1 MNTKS
6 GGKQGIKLLSGF
18 KRHLNPHQ
26 VYDLLNGG
34 PIPGSVGHLT
44 KFLITINLISLS
56 GSYHTHRMYAF
67 CNVAKYRVLVAGG
80 DGTVGWV
87 LGALDDMMPYLKEPH
102 PPCGVLPLGT
112 GNDLARALKCGGG
125 YSGEKVMQI
134 LYSLE
139 DSNVVDFDRFV
150 ESVYSPLFVYQCLF
164 TCLLYTGGQLTFVIQ
179 QIPLFLQNKS

>member
-1 MNTKS
+1 
-6 GGKQGIKLLSGF
+6 
-18 KRHLNPHQ
+18 
-26 VYDLLNGG
+26 
-34 PIPGSVGHLT
+34 
-44 KFLITINLISLS
+44 
-56 GSYHTHRMYAF
+56 MYAF
-67 CNVAKYRVLVAGG
+67 HNVAKYRVLVAGG

-87 LGALDDMMPYLKEPH
+87 LGALDDMMPYIKEPH

-150 ESVYSPLFVYQCLF
+150 ESVYLPLFVYPVCCTQ
-164 TCLLYTGGQLTFVIQ
+164 VV
-179 QIPLFLQNKS
+179 S

>member
-1 MNTKS
+1 
-6 GGKQGIKLLSGF
+6 
-18 KRHLNPHQ
+18 
-26 VYDLLNGG
+26 
-34 PIPGSVGHLT
+34 
-44 KFLITINLISLS
+44 
-56 GSYHTHRMYAF
+56 MYAF
-67 CNVAKYRVLVAGG
+67 RNVAKYRVLVAGG

-102 PPCGVLPLGT
+102 PPCAVLPLGT

-150 ESVYSPLFVYQCLF
+150 ESVYLPLFF
-164 TCLLYTGGQLTFVIQ
+164 
-179 QIPLFLQNKS
+179 

>member
-1 MNTKS
+1 
-6 GGKQGIKLLSGF
+6 
-18 KRHLNPHQ
+18 
-26 VYDLLNGG
+26 
-34 PIPGSVGHLT
+34 
-44 KFLITINLISLS
+44 
-56 GSYHTHRMYAF
+56 MYAF
-67 CNVAKYRVLVAGG
+67 HNVAKYRVLVAGG

-87 LGALDDMMPYLKEPH
+87 LGALDDMMPYIKEPH

-150 ESVYSPLFVYQCLF
+150 ESVYLPCLF
-164 TCLLYTGGQLTFVIQ
+164 TLFAVHRWSVDFCDPTDSAVPPK
-179 QIPLFLQNKS
+179 QIIMNNYLGIGLDAEIALDFHQAREEKPEKFNSR

>member
-1 MNTKS
+1 MQVNQEPLLIFVNTKS

-18 KRHLNPHQ
+18 KRHLNPYQ
-26 VYDLLNGG
+26 VYDL
-34 PIPGSVGHLT
+34 
-44 KFLITINLISLS
+44 
-56 GSYHTHRMYAF
+56 YAF
-67 CNVAKYRVLVAGG
+67 RNIAKYRVLVAGG

-125 YSGEKVMQI
+125 YLGEKVMQI

-150 ESVYSPLFVYQCLF
+150 ESVYLPCLF
-164 TCLLYTGGQLTFVIQ
+164 TNVCLPVYCTQVV
-179 QIPLFLQNKS
+179 S